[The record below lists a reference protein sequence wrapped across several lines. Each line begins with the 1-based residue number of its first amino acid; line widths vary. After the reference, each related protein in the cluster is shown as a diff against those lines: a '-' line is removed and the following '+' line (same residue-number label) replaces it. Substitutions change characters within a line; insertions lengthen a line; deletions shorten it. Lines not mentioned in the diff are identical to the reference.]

1 MRIGLDV
8 SQQQLEW
15 PEIARRAK
23 LADDLGFDGIWL
35 FDHFKTM
42 YGESGGP
49 CFEAWTS
56 LAALAAITERA
67 RLGILITGM
76 TYRHPSVLASEAVTV
91 DHVSGG
97 RLELSLGAAWFE
109 EEHRE
114 LGIEF
119 PPTGERVS
127 RFEEYVQ
134 VVHLLL
140 TEDDVSFD
148 GRWHHLDRATYR
160 PRPVQRPHPPIW
172 IGANGPRMLAIA
184 GRHANVWHT
193 YAPAPDHV
201 RMWSTVA
208 GAAEAAGRD
217 PSSITRAS
225 NLSLS
230 EPWDEVRANA
240 AAYRDDAGVGYLV
253 ASWPS
258 EGVPRVEEFA
268 TKVMPELTA
277 G

>member
-15 PEIARRAK
+15 PEIARRAR

-42 YGESGGP
+42 YGKAGGP

-148 GRWHHLDRATYR
+148 GRWHRLDRATYR
-160 PRPVQRPHPPIW
+160 PRPVQQPHPPIW

-193 YAPAPDHV
+193 FAPPRHHAGL
-201 RMWSTVA
+201 WSTVA
-208 GAAEAAGRD
+208 GAARAAGRD

-253 ASWPS
+253 AGWPS
-258 EGVPRVEEFA
+258 EGAPRVEEFA

>member
-15 PEIARRAK
+15 REIARRAR
-23 LADDLGFDGIWL
+23 LADGLGFDGIWL

-42 YGESGGP
+42 YGHAGGP

-67 RLGILITGM
+67 RLGVLITGM

-140 TEDDVSFD
+140 TDDDVSFD
-148 GRWHHLDRATYR
+148 GRWHRLDHASYR
-160 PRPVQRPHPPIW
+160 PRPVQQPHPPIW

-193 YAPAPDHV
+193 FAPPPHHE

-208 GAAEAAGRD
+208 AAAEAAGRD

-240 AAYRDDAGVGYLV
+240 AAYRGAGVGYLV
-253 ASWPS
+253 AGWPS
-258 EGVPRVEEFA
+258 EGDERVEEFA
-268 TKVMPELTA
+268 TKLMPELTA